1 MEVICLSE
9 SYRNGLKIEQI
20 LFISTN
26 VAQSNYENDKWMFLR
41 KIVQQYPWRV
51 TLLLLLLL
59 LLIVWRNNVCN

>member
-9 SYRNGLKIEQI
+9 SYRSGLKIEQI

-26 VAQSNYENDKWMFLR
+26 VAQSNYEDDKWMFLR

-51 TLLLLLLL
+51 TTSVSNADYRLPGYPD
-59 LLIVWRNNVCN
+59 I